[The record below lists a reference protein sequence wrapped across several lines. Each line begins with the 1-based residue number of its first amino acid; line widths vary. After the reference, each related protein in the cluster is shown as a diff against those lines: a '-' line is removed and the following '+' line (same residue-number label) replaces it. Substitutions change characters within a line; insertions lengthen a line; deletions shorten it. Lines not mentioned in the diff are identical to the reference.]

1 MPQTMSVATLCSA
14 FLEIL
19 PVFVWFCSVNAR
31 PSWPSLSPSAKGAW
45 DGGVGRDTA
54 QGFLKHWRNQWG
66 FGVARLDSGDHKSI
80 SKCAPFASETHHST
94 VFGASA
100 PWLANKHRIQKNHR
114 PPTYTN
120 SCQENC
126 PCGIQSTP
134 WFFIACPRFRPTA
147 ASHLPGPNAEEWCQA
162 TARSM
167 IQHQEWLGPLLQL
180 HWWRQPY
187 KGNLRKN
194 IAHHERSTGANSG
207 KNCQPKGRHG
217 PWWVQVALPNRSL
230 QKMDPSGGATRTMQ

>member
-1 MPQTMSVATLCSA
+1 MPKTMSVATLCSA

-100 PWLANKHRIQKNHR
+100 PWLANKHRIQKKS
-114 PPTYTN
+114 PPAHLHQLMPRKLSMWHPIHTMVFHCLSAFQTN
-120 SCQENC
+120 SSLTPPWSQ
-126 PCGIQSTP
+126 CGGMVPSHGKVNDT
-134 WFFIACPRFRPTA
+134 ASGVAGPTSPAPLMA
-147 ASHLPGPNAEEWCQA
+147 A
-162 TARSM
+162 T
-167 IQHQEWLGPLLQL
+167 LQ
-180 HWWRQPY
+180 R
-187 KGNLRKN
+187 
-194 IAHHERSTGANSG
+194 
-207 KNCQPKGRHG
+207 
-217 PWWVQVALPNRSL
+217 
-230 QKMDPSGGATRTMQ
+230 